1 MTSGWEATSGLIS
14 IGGLDRS
21 VGGCGDQVSFFTVL
35 TGEEDLG
42 VVDMMVL
49 LGDGTAINND
59 SMGT

>member
-21 VGGCGDQVSFFTVL
+21 CGGCGDQDSFFTVL
-35 TGEEDLG
+35 TGEGLG
-42 VVDMMVL
+42 AEGMVVL
-49 LGDGTAINND
+49 LGDTTAVSND